1 MKLRLSPARVGR
13 ERLYQRES
21 RWLLG
26 VCRRIYRDT
35 ALAEDALHDTLM
47 HIWQQAHR
55 YYRDL
60 GSGRG

>member
-26 VCRRIYRDT
+26 VCRRIFRDT

-47 HIWQQAHR
+47 HIWQ
-55 YYRDL
+55 
-60 GSGRG
+60 